1 MSLTFDDAT
10 HTYELDGVVVPS
22 VTGILRASGV
32 VDFSAVPAD
41 TLAAALERGTCV
53 HRALHY
59 FAEGDFDVEGFYRE
73 FPEYAGYLRSGVLL
87 LDSSRVRTVLCE
99 RRVASRK
106 HRYAGTIDW
115 LGYIDGQAAI
125 LDFATGHP
133 ADAGKDLQTAAYHC
147 AALEWADVDPQL
159 GAFVKANATIAR
171 FSVRLRKDGALP
183 SVTPYRDPRNLTE
196 FLTLVSAR
204 RIVEARK
211 GSAAAWA
218 A

>member
-10 HTYELDGVVVPS
+10 HTYELDGAVVPS
-22 VTGILRASGV
+22 VTQILRASGV
-32 VDFSAVPAD
+32 VDFSAVPGD
-41 TLAAALERGTCV
+41 TLAAALDRGTAV

-59 FAEGDFDVEGFYRE
+59 HAEGDFDVDGFYRE

-106 HRYAGTIDW
+106 HRFAGTIDW

-125 LDFATGHP
+125 LDWSTGD
-133 ADAGKDLQTAAYHC
+133 ARDAGKNWQTGAYHC

-159 GAFVKANATIAR
+159 GAFVKANASIAR

-183 SVTPYRDPRNLTE
+183 SVTPYRDPRDLTE
-196 FLTLVSAR
+196 FLTLLSAR
-204 RIVEARK
+204 RIVEVHK
-211 GSAAAWA
+211 GRQAAYA
-218 A
+218 